1 MDDAYKI
8 EPRVREKVS
17 ENFYKDEFACPHCG
31 VADIDSGLVQKL
43 QVLRTEIGRSLII
56 NSGYRCQEHNDKIPH
71 SSKNSSHI
79 KGLAVDLSCTNGPDR
94 YELIALCM
102 KSFKRMGVYAGGWVH
117 VDVDEDKPQNV
128 MWVG

>member
-31 VADIDSGLVQKL
+31 VADI
-43 QVLRTEIGRSLII
+43 
-56 NSGYRCQEHNDKIPH
+56 
-71 SSKNSSHI
+71 
-79 KGLAVDLSCTNGPDR
+79 
-94 YELIALCM
+94 
-102 KSFKRMGVYAGGWVH
+102 VYAGGWVH

>member
-1 MDDAYKI
+1 M
-8 EPRVREKVS
+8 S
-17 ENFYKDEFACPHCG
+17 LH
-31 VADIDSGLVQKL
+31 
-43 QVLRTEIGRSLII
+43 VLIVESLILTLALCKNSKRTEIGRSLII

-102 KSFKRMGVYAGGWVH
+102 KSFKRVGVYAGGWVH